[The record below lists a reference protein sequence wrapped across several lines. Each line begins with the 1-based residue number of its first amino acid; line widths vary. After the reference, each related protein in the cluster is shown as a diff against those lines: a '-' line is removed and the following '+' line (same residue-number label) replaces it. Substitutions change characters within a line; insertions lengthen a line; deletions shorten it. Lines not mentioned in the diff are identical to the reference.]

1 MEVFGKWSNSRI
13 DKVILARTIVVKFYP
28 RIFLYKIC
36 IQEFYKREDLFRKFL
51 ATTFEISRLEEIL
64 LFLSFRDLF
73 VKFYLCEKFTR
84 QSLNPLASTTL
95 FCFLIKQTETK
106 ITGSRCKSN
115 GGGLYF

>member
-51 ATTFEISRLEEIL
+51 ATMFEISRLEEIL
-64 LFLSFRDLF
+64 LFLPFET
-73 VKFYLCEKFTR
+73 YL
-84 QSLNPLASTTL
+84 
-95 FCFLIKQTETK
+95 
-106 ITGSRCKSN
+106 SN
-115 GGGLYF
+115 FIYAKNSPGKA